1 MATKELSIKLVID
14 TKADKLC
21 FAEAGSD
28 VVEFLSCLLSLPL
41 GTVASLLTK
50 ESMVGSIGN
59 VLGSMEQLD
68 ANYKSNVLR
77 LSPAV
82 APATLS
88 RLQQLLGSHLSNTNL
103 FTCEGPNCNNYPSTT
118 FSFDNCTNR
127 RANCRYLS
135 ATKGT
140 ACLVCKKPMDK
151 PMTIEPDA
159 KTNGPKV
166 VAGSPTTHAIKHDL
180 SVTPASNLLSGI
192 TLLAQCG
199 VMDISA
205 LEEKTVKIGKE
216 EALAILVASLK
227 SKTVLTDVFLPKKN
241 SRCKREPSE
250 EAAR

>member
-14 TKADKLC
+14 KKTDKLC
-21 FAEAGSD
+21 FAEAGND
-28 VVEFLSCLLSLPL
+28 VVEFLSCLLYLPL
-41 GTVASLLTK
+41 GTVASLLSK

-103 FTCEGPNCNNYPSTT
+103 FTCEGPNNFPGPT
-118 FSFDNCTNR
+118 FYFDNCNNR
-127 RANCRYLS
+127 RASCGYFS

-140 ACLVCKKPMDK
+140 ACLVCQKPMDE
-151 PMTIEPDA
+151 PMTMAPDA
-159 KTNGPKV
+159 ATNGPKV
-166 VAGSPTTHAIKHDL
+166 VAASPTTYAVKDDL

-192 TLLAQCG
+192 TLLSQCG
-199 VMDISA
+199 VMNISA

-216 EALAILVASLK
+216 EVRWCFLVPFK
-227 SKTVLTDVFLPKKN
+227 SSNFY
-241 SRCKREPSE
+241 
-250 EAAR
+250 